1 MGINVI
7 YCSIQYPVM
16 FGGATSI
23 SEKAKADHETAN
35 GFLDLFLSKS
45 KYAAGDNLTLADIV
59 LLASASTID
68 V

>member
-1 MGINVI
+1 
-7 YCSIQYPVM
+7 M

>member
-1 MGINVI
+1 
-7 YCSIQYPVM
+7 M

-35 GFLDLFLSKS
+35 GFLDLLSKS